1 MIAYVIAILIGVAV
15 GIVVGKVTDWILP
28 VEDDKNE
35 ENE

>member
-1 MIAYVIAILIGVAV
+1 MIAYVIAILLGVAV

-28 VEDDKNE
+28 VEDDENE